1 MAPISFT
8 EHPASV
14 GETYGEHL
22 MTALGF
28 ALTMLAAGLACLV
41 HGIFPF
47 LFTRTGSNAITA
59 LYRRMVTHRVGG
71 KAPLPGA
78 ELSLDDAVER

>member
-1 MAPISFT
+1 MSLQKLFT

-22 MTALGF
+22 VMATRFGTRMILG
-28 ALTMLAAGLACLV
+28 GLACLL

-47 LFTRTGSNAITA
+47 LFVKTGSAQIAT
-59 LYRRMVTHRVGG
+59 LHERMVRNRRT
-71 KAPLPGA
+71 KPMPAT
-78 ELSLDDAVER
+78 LDFVI